1 LPLPVSYL
9 VIHTVEDGFNC
20 PEDLWASLHDLG
32 EIDSLLHR
40 MGMSEEREVRIVEG
54 KARVRIILEEHREQ
68 VLRLVTCLVEHGHVN
83 EPEFL
88 RLMSGE

>member
-1 LPLPVSYL
+1 
-9 VIHTVEDGFNC
+9 
-20 PEDLWASLHDLG
+20 
-32 EIDSLLHR
+32 

-68 VLRLVTCLVEHGHVN
+68 VLRLVTYLVKHGHVN